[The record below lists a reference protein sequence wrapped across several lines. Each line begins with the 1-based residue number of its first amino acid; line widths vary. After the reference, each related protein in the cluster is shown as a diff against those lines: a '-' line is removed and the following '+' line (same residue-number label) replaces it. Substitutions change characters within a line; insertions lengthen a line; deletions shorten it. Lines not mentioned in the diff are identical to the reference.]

1 MRRSDLT
8 VILVE
13 QNASSALRI
22 AHHAVVLHVGKA
34 VANDTAANVAA
45 DDEPPPV
52 LPRIGGVM
60 DPFLTS
66 RIVSDILGGLTNGV
80 TYGMVAL
87 SLVLIWRSTGILN
100 FAQGA
105 MPMFATYVGFA
116 LLSYHWGYWP
126 CVVVCVIAGL
136 RPRWTH
142 RAASRSRVCTGNR
155 RSIRSSSW
163 WDSSSCSK
171 QSPPPSGRRRR
182 EVCPVPSRPSTG
194 ISPASRCRCRP
205 TRVYEIA
212 TALVVMIAVAALFR
226 FTKLGLQLRASALA
240 PEVSRLLGVRVGR
253 LLTLGWM
260 LATVVGVITTV
271 LVAGGGFFSGLT
283 PQVMDGIFAYGF
295 IAAAIGG
302 LESPVGRDR
311 RRRRTRYRQ
320 SIRR

>member
-1 MRRSDLT
+1 
-8 VILVE
+8 
-13 QNASSALRI
+13 
-22 AHHAVVLHVGKA
+22 
-34 VANDTAANVAA
+34 
-45 DDEPPPV
+45 
-52 LPRIGGVM
+52 M

-105 MPMFATYVGFA
+105 MPMFATYVGFVVFAGHISYWAGVGITVVAAAA
-116 LLSYHWGYWP
+116 LGGLTERFLVRGLYGKP
-126 CVVVCVIAGL
+126 EINPIVVMVGFLIVLEAV
-136 RPRWTH
+136 
-142 RAASRSRVCTGNR
+142 AASIWSSTPRSLP
-155 RSIRSSSW
+155 
-163 WDSSSCSK
+163 
-171 QSPPPSGRRRR
+171 SPFS
-182 EVCPVPSRPSTG
+182 PVDWHLAGKPLSL
-194 ISPASRCRCRP
+194 SPY
-205 TRVYEIA
+205 TVYEIS

-260 LATVVGVITTV
+260 LATVVGAITTI

-302 LESPVGRDR
+302 LESPVGAIVAGVVLGIVNQFVDDFVNSNAVIIVALIVLIVSLMIRPSGVFTKSAHR
-311 RRRRTRYRQ
+311 RV
-320 SIRR
+320 

>member
-1 MRRSDLT
+1 
-8 VILVE
+8 
-13 QNASSALRI
+13 
-22 AHHAVVLHVGKA
+22 
-34 VANDTAANVAA
+34 
-45 DDEPPPV
+45 
-52 LPRIGGVM
+52 M

-80 TYGMVAL
+80 TYGLVAL

-136 RPRWTH
+136 LLGGLTERLLVRGLYGKPEINPIVVMVGFLIVLEAV
-142 RAASRSRVCTGNR
+142 AASIWSSTPRSLP
-155 RSIRSSSW
+155 
-163 WDSSSCSK
+163 
-171 QSPPPSGRRRR
+171 SPFS
-182 EVCPVPSRPSTG
+182 PVDWHLAGKPLSL
-194 ISPASRCRCRP
+194 SPY
-205 TRVYEIA
+205 TLYEIV
-212 TALVVMIAVAALFR
+212 TAVVVMIAVAALFR

-302 LESPVGRDR
+302 LESPVGAIVAGVILGIVNQFVDDFVNQNAVIIIALVLLIVSLMIRPSGVFTKMAHR
-311 RRRRTRYRQ
+311 RV
-320 SIRR
+320 

>member
-1 MRRSDLT
+1 
-8 VILVE
+8 
-13 QNASSALRI
+13 
-22 AHHAVVLHVGKA
+22 
-34 VANDTAANVAA
+34 
-45 DDEPPPV
+45 
-52 LPRIGGVM
+52 M

-66 RIVSDILGGLTNGV
+66 RIVSDLLGGLTNGV
-80 TYGMVAL
+80 TYGLVAL

-126 CVVVCVIAGL
+126 CVAVCVVAGVIL
-136 RPRWTH
+136 GGLTERLLVRGLYGKPEINPIVVMVGFLIVLEAA
-142 RAASRSRVCTGNR
+142 AASIWSTTPRSLP
-155 RSIRSSSW
+155 
-163 WDSSSCSK
+163 
-171 QSPPPSGRRRR
+171 SPFS
-182 EVCPVPSRPSTG
+182 PVDWHLAGKPLSL
-194 ISPASRCRCRP
+194 SPY
-205 TRVYEIA
+205 TVYEIS
-212 TALVVMIAVAALFR
+212 TALIVMIAVAALFR

-283 PQVMDGIFAYGF
+283 PQVMDVIFAYGF

-302 LESPVGRDR
+302 LESPVGAIVAGVVLGILNQFVDDFVSQNAVIIIALVLLIVSLMIRPSGVFTKVAHR
-311 RRRRTRYRQ
+311 RV
-320 SIRR
+320 